1 MCSKTTFLTGL
12 GMGMVAGSAVG
23 MMIASDSGKKN
34 NGKNMVARCLRNMG
48 DVIDDVSS
56 AMSK

>member
-23 MMIASDSGKKN
+23 MMIASDSGRKIMAKIWWPAAC
-34 NGKNMVARCLRNMG
+34 GIWG

-56 AMSK
+56 ALSK